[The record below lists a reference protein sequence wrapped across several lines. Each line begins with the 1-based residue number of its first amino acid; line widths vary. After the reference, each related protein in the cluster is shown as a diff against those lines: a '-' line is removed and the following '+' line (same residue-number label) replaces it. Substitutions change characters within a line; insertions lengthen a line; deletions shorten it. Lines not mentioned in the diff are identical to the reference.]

1 MDAIATTY
9 GPGDGAIA
17 ALNAGA
23 DLILIPADVAS
34 AHAAIVAAVNA
45 GTLDRDRLN
54 EAAARSI
61 LLMTWQSQM
70 VPTVTTADP
79 AVAESFA
86 ATSASLSAA
95 NCGALVGP
103 SVSITGG
110 FTQERN
116 TLAAALAEYGIT
128 TGGGTSVKLIGTSSG
143 SGSADVVVAM
153 DGPWGL
159 PASSASVYVGLYGR
173 SDEAFAGLA
182 ALLAGAAPPGG
193 SWPVDVA
200 GIPVPVCGG

>member
-1 MDAIATTY
+1 MREELAFTGVVVTDAMNMDAIATTY

-86 ATSASLSAA
+86 ATSASS
-95 NCGALVGP
+95 
-103 SVSITGG
+103 
-110 FTQERN
+110 R
-116 TLAAALAEYGIT
+116 
-128 TGGGTSVKLIGTSSG
+128 SG
-143 SGSADVVVAM
+143 
-153 DGPWGL
+153 
-159 PASSASVYVGLYGR
+159 
-173 SDEAFAGLA
+173 
-182 ALLAGAAPPGG
+182 PPGA
-193 SWPVDVA
+193 SPPSRA
-200 GIPVPVCGG
+200 SPAC